1 MNSTLLLTY
10 DPAPP
15 TSTEDDL
22 HLASYEAKL
31 QLVRD
36 YTIGVARGF
45 SNGFFLY
52 GTGGI
57 AKSYTV
63 LGELQRLGVD
73 FKLFNSRMSGR
84 GLFEA
89 LAEYP
94 AAVHVLEDMERVV
107 KDKDAQ
113 GILRSA
119 CWGQRGEDGKQK
131 RTISWVT
138 ARGVESIVFNGGI
151 IMLSNRPLND
161 LPELRAIKTR
171 ISHLHLEVSDAEI
184 AAQMRRLA
192 RNGYKHD
199 GNEMSADECETV
211 CDFVI
216 LESQSKL
223 CHLDMRLLDNSFRDF
238 LQWREGHSA
247 CHWQTLVATRL
258 DGARMTWWS
267 SRPKIASKTRICARW
282 KPCWDSSP
290 RPWQR
295 RSNGVAK
302 GARAGHRFSGTRERW
317 KNGLPVRL
325 RETSLDYRPRERW
338 RRFSLFRTRRTRP

>member
-1 MNSTLLLTY
+1 MTTLLLTY
-10 DPAPP
+10 EP
-15 TSTEDDL
+15 TPSSTPTEDDL
-22 HLASYEAKL
+22 HLAAYEAKL

-57 AKSYTV
+57 AKSFTV

-131 RTISWVT
+131 RTVT
-138 ARGVESIVFNGGI
+138 WATAKGVESVVFHGGI
-151 IMLSNRPLND
+151 IMLSNRPLDD

-199 GNEMSADECETV
+199 GKEMTVDEAETV

-223 CHLDMRLLDNSFRDF
+223 CHLDMRLLDNAFRDY
-238 LQWREGHSA
+238 LQWREKHA
-247 CHWQTLVATRL
+247 TCHWQILVAARL
-258 DGARMTWWS
+258 DGRKDDLVVITPKDRQQDEDLRTLEAVLGQFPSTLAAQIEWCRLRS
-267 SRPKIASKTRICARW
+267 KSRASFFRYKRALEER
-282 KPCWDSSP
+282 
-290 RPWQR
+290 
-295 RSNGVAK
+295 A
-302 GARAGHRFSGTRERW
+302 ARA
-317 KNGLPVRL
+317 
-325 RETSLDYRPRERW
+325 TS
-338 RRFSLFRTRRTRP
+338 

>member
-1 MNSTLLLTY
+1 MTTLLLTCE
-10 DPAPP
+10 P
-15 TSTEDDL
+15 TPIPTEDDL
-22 HLASYEAKL
+22 HLQSYEAKL

-36 YTIGVARGF
+36 YTKGVALGF
-45 SNGFFLY
+45 SNGFFLH

-63 LGELQRLGVD
+63 LDELQRLSVD

-119 CWGQRGEDGKQK
+119 CWGQRGEDGRQK
-131 RTISWVT
+131 RTITWAT
-138 ARGVESIVFNGGI
+138 AKGVESVVFHGGI
-151 IMLSNRPLND
+151 IMLSNRPLDD

-192 RNGYKHD
+192 TKGYSHD
-199 GNEMSADECETV
+199 GKEMTADECETV

-223 CHLDMRLLDNSFRDF
+223 CHLDMRLLDNAFRDY
-238 LQWREGHSA
+238 LQWREKHA
-247 CHWQTLVATRL
+247 TCHWQTLVGTRL
-258 DGARMTWWS
+258 DGRRDEFAVLAPKDRQQDEDLRTLEAVLGNCPTTLAAQIEWCRQRGKSRASFFRYKRALEERAAR
-267 SRPKIASKTRICARW
+267 
-282 KPCWDSSP
+282 
-290 RPWQR
+290 
-295 RSNGVAK
+295 G
-302 GARAGHRFSGTRERW
+302 
-317 KNGLPVRL
+317 
-325 RETSLDYRPRERW
+325 
-338 RRFSLFRTRRTRP
+338 